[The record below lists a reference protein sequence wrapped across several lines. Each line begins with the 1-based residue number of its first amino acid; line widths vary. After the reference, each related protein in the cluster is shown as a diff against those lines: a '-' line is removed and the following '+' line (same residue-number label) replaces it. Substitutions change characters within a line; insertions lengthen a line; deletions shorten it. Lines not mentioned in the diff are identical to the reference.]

1 MYNRTL
7 FPRNWLHDQRLP
19 YTSGKLKSGAS
30 TPTCGRSNATL
41 TVETPLRLTHVISR
55 RIQYSEAPDSV
66 FSRAILNC
74 PGAIP
79 CYTPLPCYTPPYKKG
94 K

>member
-30 TPTCGRSNATL
+30 MPTCGRSNATL
-41 TVETPLRLTHVISR
+41 TVVTPLL
-55 RIQYSEAPDSV
+55 
-66 FSRAILNC
+66 
-74 PGAIP
+74 
-79 CYTPLPCYTPPYKKG
+79 
-94 K
+94 

>member
-41 TVETPLRLTHVISR
+41 TVETPFRQKCDR
-55 RIQYSEAPDSV
+55 RGIFRSSNQQSCALLDTLASTQLACGNGV
-66 FSRAILNC
+66 NR
-74 PGAIP
+74 
-79 CYTPLPCYTPPYKKG
+79 
-94 K
+94 